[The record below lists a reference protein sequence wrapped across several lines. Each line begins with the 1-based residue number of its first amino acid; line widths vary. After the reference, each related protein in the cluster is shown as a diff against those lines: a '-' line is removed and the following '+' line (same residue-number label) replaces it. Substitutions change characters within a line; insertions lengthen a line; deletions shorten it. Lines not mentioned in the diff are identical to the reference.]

1 MPPCRE
7 PAAARQPLQLVHFTG
22 NVLQR
27 RQCGFG
33 RGDVGDAGEQLAETA
48 GKNEC
53 HRRTAKMVV
62 DRPTPAKNVT
72 NAVSRTAP
80 ENRNPSTS
88 TTRNSCPCSWIGCR
102 TLSG

>member
-48 GKNEC
+48 DSAANFTGQID
-53 HRRTAKMVV
+53 VV
-62 DRPTPAKNVT
+62 DDQGSLRLDRSLDSPAEHQLP
-72 NAVSRTAP
+72 AADYGEAGQQQIHS
-80 ENRNPSTS
+80 
-88 TTRNSCPCSWIGCR
+88 
-102 TLSG
+102 LL